1 MVYIIF
7 KKGVIM
13 FMQFIEF
20 LAGIK
25 MTIVSALCLLLSLV
39 CLILDV
45 TPFFNPVWLTIFI
58 SGIPI
63 VFRAFN
69 ALFVRRK
76 MTSPLLITTA
86 MIAAISIDEIFAAGE
101 VALIMAVGE
110 ILEDITVDKAKKGIE
125 NLLKLTPTQGRKV
138 TQNGD
143 VIIDIH
149 QIKKGDTLRILPGE
163 IIPADGIIISGS
175 TSINQANLTGE
186 SLPVDKTVNDTVMAG
201 TLNCFG
207 SIDITVTAITD
218 TFLQKMITLIEQA
231 QQNKSPTE
239 LLIDKLASI
248 LVPTSL
254 LIALVTYF
262 LTGEIIRAVT
272 ILVVFCPCALVL
284 ATPIS
289 VISAMTSASKNGI
302 LVKSG
307 AALEMMGKVDT
318 FIFDKTGTLTEGNI
332 TVTDVISF
340 DTQYSCN
347 DILALTASLE
357 KFSEHPL
364 AKAVLTS
371 ATMANL
377 TFSSVAEF
385 KMLPGKGVT
394 GIIQG
399 KFLISGNLAFLQSN
413 HVSISD
419 EQLRQISQIQDQGKT
434 LILTALEYNLIG
446 YIALSDTVRPEAKN
460 VIHTL
465 QPLSKNIVILSG
477 DNLAAAQYLGNM
489 VNITHIY
496 ANLLPSDK
504 VLTIQSLKANGACTC
519 MIGDGINDAP
529 SLKIA
534 DVGIAMGKLGND
546 ITVDAADIALIDNN
560 LTALPRLK
568 QLSIATLKTIK
579 QNLLFSLFFNLFC
592 VSISIVGLIGPLAG
606 AILHNVSSLVVIFN
620 ASKLRHK

>member
-1 MVYIIF
+1 
-7 KKGVIM
+7 M

-20 LAGIK
+20 LAGVK
-25 MTIVSALCLLLSLV
+25 MTIISALCLLLSLAF
-39 CLILDV
+39 LILDI

-63 VFRAFN
+63 VFRALRS
-69 ALFVRRK
+69 LFVQHK
-76 MTSPLLITTA
+76 MSSPLLITTA
-86 MIAAISIDEIFAAGE
+86 MIAAISIDEIFAVGE
-101 VALIMAVGE
+101 VALIMAIGE
-110 ILEDITVDKAKKGIE
+110 ILEDITVDKAKKGLE

-138 TQNGD
+138 THDGD
-143 VIIDIH
+143 FIVDIY
-149 QIKKGDTLRILPGE
+149 QIKNGDTLRILPGE

-186 SLPVDKTVNDTVMAG
+186 SLPVDKTVNDIVLAG

-239 LLIDKLASI
+239 LLIDKLASV

-289 VISAMTSASKNGI
+289 VISAMTAASKNGI

-332 TVTDVISF
+332 TATNVVSF
-340 DTQYSCN
+340 DTRYSSD
-347 DILALTASLE
+347 DILSLTASLE
-357 KFSEHPL
+357 KYSEHPL
-364 AKAVLTS
+364 ARAVITS
-371 ATMANL
+371 ASLKNL
-377 TFSSVAEF
+377 TFSAVNDF
-385 KMLPGKGVT
+385 KMIPGKGVS
-394 GIIQG
+394 GIIHG

-419 EQLRQISQIQDQGKT
+419 EQLRHISQTQNQGKT
-434 LILTALEYNLIG
+434 LILTAVENNLIG
-446 YIALSDTVRPEAKN
+446 YIALSDTLRPEAIN
-460 VIHTL
+460 VIQSL
-465 QPLSKNIVILSG
+465 QYLSKNIVILSG
-477 DNLAAAQYLGNM
+477 DNFAAAQYLGNK
-489 VNITHIY
+489 VGISQVY
-496 ANLLPSDK
+496 ANLLPTDK
-504 VLTIQSLKANGACTC
+504 VLAIQSLQKDGACTC
-519 MIGDGINDAP
+519 MVGDGINDAP

-534 DVGIAMGKLGND
+534 DVGVAMGKLGND

-568 QLSIATLKTIK
+568 ELSIATLRTIK
-579 QNLLFSLFFNLFC
+579 QNLIFSLFFNLIC
-592 VSISIVGLIGPLAG
+592 VGVSIVGLIGPLAG
-606 AILHNVSSLVVIFN
+606 AILHNVSSLIVIFN

>member
-1 MVYIIF
+1 
-7 KKGVIM
+7 M
-13 FMQFIEF
+13 FTQFIEF

-25 MTIVSALCLLLSLV
+25 MTIVSALCLLFSLI

-45 TPFFNPVWLTIFI
+45 TPFVNPVWLTIFI

-69 ALFVRRK
+69 ALFARRK

-125 NLLKLTPTQGRKV
+125 NLLKLSPTQGRKI
-138 TQNGD
+138 TNDGD
-143 VIIDIH
+143 FIVDIH
-149 QIKKGDTLRILPGE
+149 QIKKGDILRILPGE
-163 IIPADGIIISGS
+163 IIPADGTIIMGS
-175 TSINQANLTGE
+175 TSVNQANLTGE
-186 SLPVDKTVNDTVMAG
+186 SLPVDKTVKDAVMAG

-207 SIDITVTAITD
+207 SIDIMVMAITD
-218 TFLQKMITLIEQA
+218 TFLQKMIMLIEQA

-239 LLIDKLASI
+239 LLIDKLASV
-248 LVPTSL
+248 LVPASL
-254 LIALVTYF
+254 LIALATYF
-262 LTGEIIRAVT
+262 FTGEIIRAVT

-302 LVKSG
+302 LIKSG

-340 DTQYSCN
+340 DVRYSRN
-347 DILALTASLE
+347 DILSLTASLE
-357 KFSEHPL
+357 KYSEHPL
-364 AKAVLTS
+364 AKAVITS
-371 ATMANL
+371 ALEANL
-377 TFSSVAEF
+377 TFSSIDDF
-385 KMLPGKGVT
+385 KMIPGKGVS
-394 GIIQG
+394 GIIKG
-399 KFLISGNLAFLQSN
+399 KFLISGNLAFLQSKR
-413 HVSISD
+413 VSISD
-419 EQLRQISQIQDQGKT
+419 EQFYQISQTQNQGKT
-434 LILTALEYNLIG
+434 LILTAIENDLIG
-446 YIALSDTVRPEAKN
+446 YIALSDTVRPDAKN
-460 VIHTL
+460 VIHSL

-477 DNLAAAQYLGNM
+477 DNFAAAQYLGGK
-489 VNITHIY
+489 VGISKVY
-496 ANLLPSDK
+496 ANLLPTDK
-504 VLTIQSLKANGACTC
+504 VLAIQSLQKDGAYTC

-529 SLKIA
+529 SLKVA
-534 DVGIAMGKLGND
+534 NVGIAMGKLGND

-568 QLSIATLKTIK
+568 QLSIATLRTIK
-579 QNLLFSLFFNLFC
+579 QNLIFSLFFNLLC
-592 VSISIVGLIGPLAG
+592 VSISVVGLIGPLAG
-606 AILHNVSSLVVIFN
+606 AILHNVSSLFVIFN

>member
-1 MVYIIF
+1 
-7 KKGVIM
+7 M
-13 FMQFIEF
+13 FTQFIEF

-25 MTIVSALCLLLSLV
+25 MTIVSALCLLLSLI

-45 TPFFNPVWLTIFI
+45 IPFFNPVWLTIFI

-69 ALFVRRK
+69 ALIVRRK

-125 NLLKLTPTQGRKV
+125 NLLKLSPTQGRKI
-138 TQNGD
+138 TTNGD
-143 VIIDIH
+143 FIVDIH
-149 QIKKGDTLRILPGE
+149 QIKKGDILRIFPGE
-163 IIPADGIIISGS
+163 IIPADGTIIMGS
-175 TSINQANLTGE
+175 TSVNQANLTGE
-186 SLPVDKTVNDTVMAG
+186 SLPVDKTVNDAVMAG

-207 SIDITVTAITD
+207 SIDIMVTAITD

-239 LLIDKLASI
+239 LLIDKLASV

-254 LIALVTYF
+254 LIALATYF

-289 VISAMTSASKNGI
+289 VISAMTAASKNGI

-332 TVTDVISF
+332 TVTDVISL
-340 DTQYSCN
+340 DARYSSD
-347 DILALTASLE
+347 DILSLTASIE

-364 AKAVLTS
+364 AKAVITS
-371 ATMANL
+371 ASEANL
-377 TFSSVAEF
+377 TFSSVDDF
-385 KMLPGKGVT
+385 KMIPGKGVA

-399 KFLISGNLAFLQSN
+399 KILISGNLAFLQSN
-413 HVSISD
+413 HVSIND
-419 EQLRQISQIQDQGKT
+419 EQLRQISQIQNQGKT
-434 LILTALEYNLIG
+434 LILTALENNLIG

-460 VIHTL
+460 VIHAL
-465 QPLSKNIVILSG
+465 QTLSKNIVILSG
-477 DNLAAAQYLGNM
+477 DNLAAAQYLGNQ
-489 VNITHIY
+489 VGIRQVY
-496 ANLLPSDK
+496 ANLLPTDK
-504 VLTIQSLKANGACTC
+504 VLAIQSLQKNGAYTC
-519 MIGDGINDAP
+519 MVGDGINDAP
-529 SLKIA
+529 SLKVA
-534 DVGIAMGKLGND
+534 NVGIAMGKLGND

-560 LTALPRLK
+560 LMALPKLK
-568 QLSIATLKTIK
+568 SLSIATLTTIK
-579 QNLLFSLFFNLFC
+579 QNLTFSLLFNLLC
-592 VSISIVGLIGPLAG
+592 IGLSVLGVIGPFAG
-606 AILHNVSSLVVIFN
+606 AILHNVSSLIVIFN
-620 ASKLRHK
+620 ASRLCYK

>member
-1 MVYIIF
+1 
-7 KKGVIM
+7 M
-13 FMQFIEF
+13 FTQFIEF

-25 MTIVSALCLLLSLV
+25 MTIVSALCLLFSLI

-63 VFRAFN
+63 VFRAFY
-69 ALFVRRK
+69 ALIVRRR

-125 NLLKLTPTQGRKV
+125 NLLKLSPTQGRKI
-138 TQNGD
+138 TNDGD
-143 VIIDIH
+143 FIVDIH
-149 QIKKGDTLRILPGE
+149 QIKKGDILRILPGE
-163 IIPADGIIISGS
+163 IIPADGTIIMGS
-175 TSINQANLTGE
+175 TSVNQANLTGE
-186 SLPVDKTVNDTVMAG
+186 SLPVDKTVNDAVMAG

-207 SIDITVTAITD
+207 SIDIMVTAITD

-239 LLIDKLASI
+239 LLIDKLASV

-254 LIALVTYF
+254 LIALATYF

-289 VISAMTSASKNGI
+289 IISAMTAASKNGI

-332 TVTDVISF
+332 TVTDVISI
-340 DTQYSCN
+340 DARYSSDN
-347 DILALTASLE
+347 ILSLTASIE

-364 AKAVLTS
+364 AKAVITS
-371 ATMANL
+371 ASEANL
-377 TFSSVAEF
+377 TFSSVDDF
-385 KMLPGKGVT
+385 KMIPGKGVL

-399 KFLISGNLAFLQSN
+399 KILISGNLAFLQSN

-419 EQLRQISQIQDQGKT
+419 EQLRQISQIQNQGKT
-434 LILTALEYNLIG
+434 LILTALENNLIG

-460 VIHTL
+460 VIHAL
-465 QPLSKNIVILSG
+465 QTLSKNIVILSG
-477 DNLAAAQYLGNM
+477 DNLAAAQYLGNQ
-489 VNITHIY
+489 VGIRQVY
-496 ANLLPSDK
+496 ANLLPTDK
-504 VLTIQSLKANGACTC
+504 VLAIQSLQKNGAYTC
-519 MIGDGINDAP
+519 MVGDGINDAP

-568 QLSIATLKTIK
+568 ELSTATLKTIK
-579 QNLLFSLFFNLFC
+579 QNLTFSLFFNLFC
-592 VSISIVGLIGPLAG
+592 VGMSVVGLIGPLAG

>member
-1 MVYIIF
+1 
-7 KKGVIM
+7 
-13 FMQFIEF
+13 MQFIEF
-20 LAGIK
+20 LAGVK
-25 MTIVSALCLLLSLV
+25 MTIISALCLLLSLAF
-39 CLILDV
+39 LILDI

-63 VFRAFN
+63 VFRALRS
-69 ALFVRRK
+69 LFVQHK
-76 MTSPLLITTA
+76 MSSPLLITTA
-86 MIAAISIDEIFAAGE
+86 MIAAISIDEIFAVGE
-101 VALIMAVGE
+101 VALIMAIGE
-110 ILEDITVDKAKKGIE
+110 ILEDITVDKAKKGLE

-138 TQNGD
+138 THDGD
-143 VIIDIH
+143 FIVDIY
-149 QIKKGDTLRILPGE
+149 QIKNGDTLRILPGE

-186 SLPVDKTVNDTVMAG
+186 SLPVDKTVNDIVLAG

-239 LLIDKLASI
+239 LLIDKLASV

-289 VISAMTSASKNGI
+289 VISAMTAASKNGI

-332 TVTDVISF
+332 TATNVVSF
-340 DTQYSCN
+340 DTRYSSD
-347 DILALTASLE
+347 DILSLTASLE
-357 KFSEHPL
+357 KYSEHPL
-364 AKAVLTS
+364 ARAVITS
-371 ATMANL
+371 ASLKNL
-377 TFSSVAEF
+377 TFSAVNDF
-385 KMLPGKGVT
+385 KMIPGKGVS
-394 GIIQG
+394 GIIHG

-419 EQLRQISQIQDQGKT
+419 EQLRHISQTQNQGKT
-434 LILTALEYNLIG
+434 LILTAVENNLIG
-446 YIALSDTVRPEAKN
+446 YIALSDTLRPEAIN
-460 VIHTL
+460 VIQSL
-465 QPLSKNIVILSG
+465 QYLSKNIVILSG
-477 DNLAAAQYLGNM
+477 DNFAAAQYLGNK
-489 VNITHIY
+489 VGISQVY
-496 ANLLPSDK
+496 ANLLPTDK
-504 VLTIQSLKANGACTC
+504 VLAIQSLQKDGACTC
-519 MIGDGINDAP
+519 MVGDGINDAP

-534 DVGIAMGKLGND
+534 DVGVAMGKLGND

-568 QLSIATLKTIK
+568 ELSIATLRTIK
-579 QNLLFSLFFNLFC
+579 QNLIFSLFFNLIC
-592 VSISIVGLIGPLAG
+592 VGVSIVGLIGPLAG
-606 AILHNVSSLVVIFN
+606 AILHNVSSLIVIFN

>member
-1 MVYIIF
+1 
-7 KKGVIM
+7 M

-25 MTIVSALCLLLSLV
+25 MTLISALCLLLSPV

-45 TPFFNPVWLTIFI
+45 EPFFNPVWLTIFI

-63 VFRAFN
+63 VFRALN

-86 MIAAISIDEIFAAGE
+86 MIASIFIGEIFAAGE

-125 NLLKLTPTQGRKV
+125 NLLKLTPTQGRKI
-138 TQNGD
+138 TQDGD
-143 VIIDIH
+143 FIVDIH
-149 QIKKGDTLRILPGE
+149 QIKNGDILRILPGE
-163 IIPADGIIISGS
+163 IIPTDGIIISGS

-186 SLPVDKTVNDTVMAG
+186 SIPVDKTVNDTVMAG

-231 QQNKSPTE
+231 QKNKSPTE
-239 LLIDKLASI
+239 LLIDKLASV
-248 LVPTSL
+248 LVPASL
-254 LIALVTYF
+254 LIALATYF
-262 LTGEIIRAVT
+262 FTGEIIRAVT

-302 LVKSG
+302 LIKSG

-340 DTQYSCN
+340 DVRYSRN
-347 DILALTASLE
+347 DILSLTASLE
-357 KFSEHPL
+357 KYSEHPL
-364 AKAVLTS
+364 AKAVITS
-371 ATMANL
+371 ALEANL
-377 TFSSVAEF
+377 TFSSIDDF
-385 KMLPGKGVT
+385 KMIPGKGVS
-394 GIIQG
+394 GIIKG
-399 KFLISGNLAFLQSN
+399 KFLISGNLAFLQSKR
-413 HVSISD
+413 VSISD
-419 EQLRQISQIQDQGKT
+419 EQFYQISQTQNQGKT
-434 LILTALEYNLIG
+434 LILTAIENDLIG
-446 YIALSDTVRPEAKN
+446 YIALSDTVRPDAKN
-460 VIHTL
+460 VIHSL

-477 DNLAAAQYLGNM
+477 DNFAAAQYLGGK
-489 VNITHIY
+489 VGISKVY
-496 ANLLPSDK
+496 ANLLPTDK
-504 VLTIQSLKANGACTC
+504 VLAIQSLQKDGAYTC

-529 SLKIA
+529 SLKVA
-534 DVGIAMGKLGND
+534 NVGIAMGKLGND

-568 QLSIATLKTIK
+568 QLSIATLRTIK
-579 QNLLFSLFFNLFC
+579 QNLIFSLFFNLLC
-592 VSISIVGLIGPLAG
+592 VSISVVGLIGPLAG
-606 AILHNVSSLVVIFN
+606 AILHNVSSLFVIFN

>member
-1 MVYIIF
+1 
-7 KKGVIM
+7 M
-13 FMQFIEF
+13 FTQFIEF

-25 MTIVSALCLLLSLV
+25 MTIVSALCLLFSLI

-58 SGIPI
+58 SGVPI
-63 VFRAFN
+63 VFRAFY
-69 ALFVRRK
+69 ALMVRRK

-125 NLLKLTPTQGRKV
+125 NLLKLSPTQGRKI
-138 TQNGD
+138 TNDGD
-143 VIIDIH
+143 FIVDIH
-149 QIKKGDTLRILPGE
+149 QIKKGDILRILPGE
-163 IIPADGIIISGS
+163 IIPADGTIVMGS
-175 TSINQANLTGE
+175 TSVNQANLTGE
-186 SLPVDKTVNDTVMAG
+186 SLPVDKTVNDAVMAG

-207 SIDITVTAITD
+207 SIDIMVTAITD

-239 LLIDKLASI
+239 LLIDKLASV

-254 LIALVTYF
+254 LIALATYF

-289 VISAMTSASKNGI
+289 VISAMTAASKNGI

-332 TVTDVISF
+332 TVTDVISL
-340 DTQYSCN
+340 DARYSSD
-347 DILALTASLE
+347 DILSLTASIE

-364 AKAVLTS
+364 AKAVITS
-371 ATMANL
+371 ASEANL
-377 TFSSVAEF
+377 TFSSVDDF
-385 KMLPGKGVT
+385 KMIPGKGVA

-399 KFLISGNLAFLQSN
+399 KILISGNLAFLQSN

-419 EQLRQISQIQDQGKT
+419 EVAENNWTANMKHNMFFINVPVVFSYDFNIASNALLRLGFGVQYQ
-434 LILTALEYNLIG
+434 
-446 YIALSDTVRPEAKN
+446 
-460 VIHTL
+460 
-465 QPLSKNIVILSG
+465 
-477 DNLAAAQYLGNM
+477 QYLGGKSFCELDGE
-489 VNITHIY
+489 TTSFLPTESH
-496 ANLLPSDK
+496 NLK
-504 VLTIQSLKANGACTC
+504 NGSLYGQLLGMYSNAG
-519 MIGDGINDAP
+519 GLLQLGFLINDVY
-529 SLKIA
+529 
-534 DVGIAMGKLGND
+534 VGVTYDAFFEGFGNWGYVG
-546 ITVDAADIALIDNN
+546 TVGA
-560 LTALPRLK
+560 R
-568 QLSIATLKTIK
+568 
-579 QNLLFSLFFNLFC
+579 
-592 VSISIVGLIGPLAG
+592 VGYR
-606 AILHNVSSLVVIFN
+606 F
-620 ASKLRHK
+620 

>member
-1 MVYIIF
+1 
-7 KKGVIM
+7 M
-13 FMQFIEF
+13 FTQFIEF

-25 MTIVSALCLLLSLV
+25 MTIVSALCLLFSLI

-58 SGIPI
+58 SGVPI
-63 VFRAFN
+63 VFRAFY
-69 ALFVRRK
+69 ALMVRRK

-125 NLLKLTPTQGRKV
+125 NLLKLSPTQGRKI
-138 TQNGD
+138 TNDGD
-143 VIIDIH
+143 FIVDIH
-149 QIKKGDTLRILPGE
+149 QIKKGDILRILPGE
-163 IIPADGIIISGS
+163 IIPADGTIVMGS
-175 TSINQANLTGE
+175 TSVNQANLTGE
-186 SLPVDKTVNDTVMAG
+186 SLPVDKTVNDAVMAG

-207 SIDITVTAITD
+207 SIDIMVTAITD

-239 LLIDKLASI
+239 LLIDKLASV

-254 LIALVTYF
+254 LIALATYF

-289 VISAMTSASKNGI
+289 VISAMTAASKNGI

-332 TVTDVISF
+332 TVTDVISL
-340 DTQYSCN
+340 DARYSSD
-347 DILALTASLE
+347 DILSLTASIE

-364 AKAVLTS
+364 AKAVITS
-371 ATMANL
+371 ASEANL
-377 TFSSVAEF
+377 TFSSVDDF
-385 KMLPGKGVT
+385 KMIPGKGVA

-399 KFLISGNLAFLQSN
+399 KILISGNLAFLQSN

-419 EQLRQISQIQDQGKT
+419 EQLRQISQIQNQGKT
-434 LILTALEYNLIG
+434 LILTALENNLIG

-460 VIHTL
+460 VIHALQTL
-465 QPLSKNIVILSG
+465 FKNIVILSG
-477 DNLAAAQYLGNM
+477 DNLAAAQYLGNQ
-489 VNITHIY
+489 VGIRQVY
-496 ANLLPSDK
+496 ANLLPTDK
-504 VLTIQSLKANGACTC
+504 VLAIQSLQKNGAYTC
-519 MIGDGINDAP
+519 MVGDGINDAP
-529 SLKIA
+529 SLKVA
-534 DVGIAMGKLGND
+534 NVGIAMGKLGND

-560 LTALPRLK
+560 LMALPKLK
-568 QLSIATLKTIK
+568 SLSIATLTTIK
-579 QNLLFSLFFNLFC
+579 QNLTFSLLFNLLC
-592 VSISIVGLIGPLAG
+592 IGLSVLGVIGPFAG
-606 AILHNVSSLVVIFN
+606 AILHNVSSLIVIFN
-620 ASKLRHK
+620 ASRLCYK

>member
-1 MVYIIF
+1 
-7 KKGVIM
+7 M

-20 LAGIK
+20 LAGVK
-25 MTIVSALCLLLSLV
+25 MTIISALCLLLSLAF
-39 CLILDV
+39 LILDI

-63 VFRAFN
+63 VFRALRS
-69 ALFVRRK
+69 LFVQHK
-76 MTSPLLITTA
+76 MSSPLLITTA

-101 VALIMAVGE
+101 VALIMAIGE
-110 ILEDITVDKAKKGIE
+110 ILEDITVDKAKKGLE

-138 TQNGD
+138 THDGD
-143 VIIDIH
+143 FIVDIY
-149 QIKKGDTLRILPGE
+149 QIKNGDTLRILPGE

-186 SLPVDKTVNDTVMAG
+186 SLPVDKTVNDIVLAG

-289 VISAMTSASKNGI
+289 VISAMTAASKNGI

-332 TVTDVISF
+332 TATNVVSF
-340 DTQYSCN
+340 DTRYSSD
-347 DILALTASLE
+347 DILSLTASLE
-357 KFSEHPL
+357 KYSEHPL
-364 AKAVLTS
+364 ARAVITS
-371 ATMANL
+371 ASLKNL
-377 TFSSVAEF
+377 TFSAVNDF
-385 KMLPGKGVT
+385 KMIPGKGVS
-394 GIIQG
+394 GIIHG

-419 EQLRQISQIQDQGKT
+419 EQLRHISQTQNQGKT
-434 LILTALEYNLIG
+434 LILTAVENNLIG
-446 YIALSDTVRPEAKN
+446 YIALSDTLRPEAIN
-460 VIHTL
+460 VIQSL
-465 QPLSKNIVILSG
+465 QYLSKNIVILSG
-477 DNLAAAQYLGNM
+477 DNFAAAQYLGNK
-489 VNITHIY
+489 VGISQVY
-496 ANLLPSDK
+496 ANLLPTDK
-504 VLTIQSLKANGACTC
+504 VLAIQSLQKDGACTC
-519 MIGDGINDAP
+519 MVGDGINDAP

-534 DVGIAMGKLGND
+534 DVGVAMGKLGND

-568 QLSIATLKTIK
+568 ELSIATLRTIK
-579 QNLLFSLFFNLFC
+579 QNLIFSLFFNLIC
-592 VSISIVGLIGPLAG
+592 VGVSIVGLIGPLAG
-606 AILHNVSSLVVIFN
+606 AILHNVSSLIVIFN

>member
-1 MVYIIF
+1 
-7 KKGVIM
+7 M

-20 LAGIK
+20 LAGVK
-25 MTIVSALCLLLSLV
+25 MTIISALCLLLSLAF
-39 CLILDV
+39 LILDI

-63 VFRAFN
+63 VFRALRS
-69 ALFVRRK
+69 LFVQHK
-76 MTSPLLITTA
+76 MSSPLLITTA
-86 MIAAISIDEIFAAGE
+86 MIAAISIGEIFAAGE
-101 VALIMAVGE
+101 VALIMAIGE
-110 ILEDITVDKAKKGIE
+110 ILEDITVDKAKKGLE

-138 TQNGD
+138 THDGD
-143 VIIDIH
+143 FIVDIY
-149 QIKKGDTLRILPGE
+149 QIKNGDTLRILPGE

-186 SLPVDKTVNDTVMAG
+186 SLPVDKTVNDIVLAG

-289 VISAMTSASKNGI
+289 VISAMTAASKNGI

-332 TVTDVISF
+332 TATNVVSF
-340 DTQYSCN
+340 DTRYSSD
-347 DILALTASLE
+347 DILSLTASLE
-357 KFSEHPL
+357 KYSEHPL
-364 AKAVLTS
+364 ARAVITS
-371 ATMANL
+371 ASLKNL
-377 TFSSVAEF
+377 TFSAVNDF
-385 KMLPGKGVT
+385 KMIPGKGVS
-394 GIIQG
+394 GIIHG

-419 EQLRQISQIQDQGKT
+419 EQLRHISQTQNQGKT
-434 LILTALEYNLIG
+434 LILTAVENNLIG
-446 YIALSDTVRPEAKN
+446 YIALSDTLRPEAIN
-460 VIHTL
+460 VIQSL
-465 QPLSKNIVILSG
+465 QYLSKNIVILSG
-477 DNLAAAQYLGNM
+477 DNFAAAQYLGNK
-489 VNITHIY
+489 VGISQVY
-496 ANLLPSDK
+496 ANLLPTDK
-504 VLTIQSLKANGACTC
+504 VLAIQSLQKDGACTC
-519 MIGDGINDAP
+519 MVGDGINDAP

-534 DVGIAMGKLGND
+534 DVGVAMGKLGND

-568 QLSIATLKTIK
+568 ELSIATLRTIK
-579 QNLLFSLFFNLFC
+579 QNLIFSLFFNLIC
-592 VSISIVGLIGPLAG
+592 VGVSIVGLIGPLAG
-606 AILHNVSSLVVIFN
+606 AILHNVSSLIVIFN